1 MILVEPLRFAHGGLD
16 VQTLDVLPVLL
27 QQRHEEVHG
36 EADVLHQLLLRH
48 VHVADRNTETQH
60 LLHLELDGGLHVIHL
75 LLEVIGVS
83 DHGGELS
90 RLVQA
95 RAQQSWNLLDE
106 GVGAEEGV
114 IALGQPL
121 DLFLSLLSFLRS
133 SADMQGSSLLVASSI

>member
-48 VHVADRNTETQH
+48 VHVADLRHHICANADCYFLFPFPTHRNAETQH

-90 RLVQA
+90 RLV
-95 RAQQSWNLLDE
+95 NTL
-106 GVGAEEGV
+106 
-114 IALGQPL
+114 
-121 DLFLSLLSFLRS
+121 
-133 SADMQGSSLLVASSI
+133 